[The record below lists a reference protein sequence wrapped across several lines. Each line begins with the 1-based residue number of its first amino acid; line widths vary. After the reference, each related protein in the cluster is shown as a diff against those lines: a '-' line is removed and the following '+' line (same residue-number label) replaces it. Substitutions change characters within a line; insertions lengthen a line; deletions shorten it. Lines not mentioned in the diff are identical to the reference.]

1 MGIPDYQSFMLPL
14 LKFASDDKEHTLKE
28 TYERLAQE
36 FNLTPEDKNALLP
49 SGTQQIYKN
58 RIGWARTY
66 LSKAGLLESNKRG
79 YLNITKRGKD
89 FLARNPQ
96 KILNKDLE
104 QFTEFLEFKSRK
116 ITAATTN
123 DKSISEETPEE
134 VIENSI
140 TELNSNLASELLVYL
155 KDVSPNFF
163 ERLVV
168 ELLVKMGYG
177 GSRKEAGEVIGKT
190 GDEGIDGIIKEDKL
204 GLDVIYIQAKRWE
217 NVISRPEIQKFVGAL
232 QGKRAKK
239 GIFLTTSHFSK
250 EAIDYTRMIDNKVIL
265 IDGSELAS
273 LMIENEIGVTTINTY
288 FIRRI
293 DTDYFLEE

>member
-28 TYERLAQE
+28 TYEKLAQE

-66 LSKAGLLESNKRG
+66 LSKASLLESNKRG

-96 KILNKDLE
+96 KISNKDLE
-104 QFTEFLEFKSRK
+104 QFQEFLVFKSRK
-116 ITAATTN
+116 NTTATAN
-123 DKSISEETPEE
+123 DKTISEETPEE

-155 KDVSPNFF
+155 KEVSPNFF

-265 IDGSELAS
+265 IDGSELAN

-288 FIRRI
+288 FVRRI

>member
-1 MGIPDYQSFMLPL
+1 M
-14 LKFASDDKEHTLKE
+14 
-28 TYERLAQE
+28 
-36 FNLTPEDKNALLP
+36 
-49 SGTQQIYKN
+49 
-58 RIGWARTY
+58 
-66 LSKAGLLESNKRG
+66 
-79 YLNITKRGKD
+79 NITKKGKD

-96 KILNKDLE
+96 KISNKDLE
-104 QFTEFLEFKSRK
+104 QFPEFLEFKSRK
-116 ITAATTN
+116 NTTATTN
-123 DKSISEETPEE
+123 DKTISEETPEE

-177 GSRKEAGEVIGKT
+177 GSRKEAGEVIGRT
-190 GDEGIDGIIKEDKL
+190 GDEGIYGIIKEDKL

-265 IDGSELAS
+265 IDGSELAN

-288 FIRRI
+288 FVRRI

>member
-14 LKFASDDKEHTLKE
+14 LKYASDDKEHTLKE
-28 TYERLAQE
+28 TYEELAQE

-49 SGTQQIYKN
+49 SGTKQIYKN

-79 YLNITKRGKD
+79 YLNISKRGKD
-89 FLARNPQ
+89 FLAHNPQ
-96 KILNKDLE
+96 NITNKDLE
-104 QFTEFLEFKSRK
+104 QFPEFLEFKSRK
-116 ITAATTN
+116 NTTATTN
-123 DKSISEETPEE
+123 DKTITEETPEE
-134 VIENSI
+134 IIENSI

-265 IDGSELAS
+265 IDGNELAN

-288 FIRRI
+288 FVRRI